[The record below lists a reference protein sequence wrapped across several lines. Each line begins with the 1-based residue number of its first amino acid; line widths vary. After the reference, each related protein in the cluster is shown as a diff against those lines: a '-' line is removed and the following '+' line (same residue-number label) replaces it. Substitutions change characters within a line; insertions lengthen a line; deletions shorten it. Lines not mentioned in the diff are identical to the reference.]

1 MIKKNANPSKQ
12 EDDKAVIQEIIIRVK
27 HQDESTVYFK
37 MKKNIR
43 LKKLMQ
49 TYCARKGYPLNSVR
63 FLYEGEEIRE
73 TDTPDNLKM
82 ENGDEIEANEKLEF
96 SNEIK
101 DFKEE
106 GRILDIQLENL
117 SKEIKELQRE
127 YQRMKI
133 SRRKLKVMADML
145 SNIQKFN

>member
-1 MIKKNANPSKQ
+1 MNSANPSKQ

-63 FLYEGEEIRE
+63 FLYEGAEFRE
-73 TDTPDNLKM
+73 TDTPDSLKM

-96 SNEIK
+96 SHEIK

-133 SRRKLKVMADML
+133 ARRKLKVMADML